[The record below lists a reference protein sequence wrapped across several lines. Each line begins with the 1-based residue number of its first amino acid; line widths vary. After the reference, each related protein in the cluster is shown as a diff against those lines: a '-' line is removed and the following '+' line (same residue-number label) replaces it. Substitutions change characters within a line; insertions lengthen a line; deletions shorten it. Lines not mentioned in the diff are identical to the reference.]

1 MQLVFKVLK
10 ICFPFNHC
18 NFHLYWAAAVTFEWV
33 ATACLYCPTAV
44 FGGHWKWNCSSKTK
58 NYLSSKNLVHIS
70 LILSTFSRKCEGIF
84 SDHFFFL
91 WAAAIFS
98 FSLLKLSVSIVHL
111 PRSLENEK
119 NKSEEENVRLMQD
132 PKRSTVTIVA
142 AEKL

>member
-1 MQLVFKVLK
+1 MIFKVLK

-70 LILSTFSRKCEGIF
+70 LILSTFSRKCEEIF
-84 SDHFFFL
+84 SDHFFFFFFCELLRYFPSLSWNFEFL
-91 WAAAIFS
+91 WVSFIFPDR
-98 FSLLKLSVSIVHL
+98 LK
-111 PRSLENEK
+111 
-119 NKSEEENVRLMQD
+119 M
-132 PKRSTVTIVA
+132 KRIRARKKTSG
-142 AEKL
+142 